1 MVVSKEDFKLTEGQ
15 KQSLTAVKDS
25 VVSGEENVDV
35 SLIHLIQNVTGFTGK
50 DGRSKEGRAVKA
62 FLSEIDLTAI
72 PASEY
77 QKVEKPE
84 LSEEHKEFIRNNRG
98 TMKYVEMSRI
108 LFKNDSLTS
117 LSAEVRMV
125 TEYCK
130 SLEGDGFEEVLE
142 ERAPAFE
149 YKPPKHPDRVLSKI
163 NKYIL
168 DSGID
173 KEKITPK
180 QKKSID
186 KLMGYLHTFR
196 FVHQISNYNHETDR
210 ELFESSFVRY
220 THDKPDLT
228 QEEVDQYIVLSGEV
242 VIASNIQRRVGR
254 LTNLLDETAMDNE
267 GRRISMS
274 LVEAIST
281 AQNEYNSCV
290 NRQHKLLESLKE
302 KRSARLSKQIH
313 DNASILNLVETWKDE
328 EGRKELIRIAE
339 LRKKVIKDEIVKLST
354 MDDVKARIIGISE
367 EEALN
372 G

>member
-1 MVVSKEDFKLTEGQ
+1 MNDLTLTNEQKFALTSVRDSFLAGEDVDI
-15 KQSLTAVKDS
+15 SLM
-25 VVSGEENVDV
+25 
-35 SLIHLIQNVTGFTGK
+35 HLIQDVAGFKGK

-62 FLSEIDLTAI
+62 YLSEIDFNAI

-84 LSEEHKEFIRNNRG
+84 LSEEQKEFIGNHRG

-108 LFKNDSLTS
+108 IFGDETLTS
-117 LSAEVRMV
+117 LSAETRMV
-125 TEYCK
+125 TDYCK
-130 SLEGDGFEEVLE
+130 SLEGQDFETPE
-142 ERAPAFE
+142 EDQGQFE
-149 YKPPKHPDRVLSKI
+149 YKPPKHPDRVLSRV
-163 NKYIL
+163 NKFIH

-173 KEKITPK
+173 KDKITPR
-180 QKKSID
+180 QKKNLE

-196 FVHQISNYNHETDR
+196 FVHQISNYEHETERD
-210 ELFESSFVRY
+210 LFESSFVRY
-220 THDKPDLT
+220 THDKADLT

-254 LTNLLDETAMDNE
+254 LQRLLDDTANDNE

-290 NRQHKLLESLKE
+290 NRQHKLLSDLKQ
-302 KRSARLSKQIH
+302 KRSDRLSKQVQE
-313 DNASILNLVETWKDE
+313 NASILNLVETWKE
-328 EGRKELIRIAE
+328 EQSRKELIKMAE
-339 LRKKVIKDEIVKLST
+339 LRKKAVKDEVDNLTTI
-354 MDDVKARIIGISE
+354 DDVKARIFGLSE
-367 EEALN
+367 EEAIN

>member
-1 MVVSKEDFKLTEGQ
+1 MSLSNEQKFALTSVRDRFLAGEDVDI
-15 KQSLTAVKDS
+15 SLM
-25 VVSGEENVDV
+25 
-35 SLIHLIQNVTGFTGK
+35 HLIQDVAGFTGK

-62 FLSEIDLTAI
+62 YLSEIDFNAI

-77 QKVEKPE
+77 QKVDKPE
-84 LSEEHKEFIRNNRG
+84 LSDEQKEFIRNHRG

-108 LFKNDSLTS
+108 IFGDETLTS
-117 LSAEVRMV
+117 LSAETRMV

-130 SLEGDGFEEVLE
+130 SLEGEDFEAPE
-142 ERAPAFE
+142 EDQERFE
-149 YKPPKHPDRVLSKI
+149 YKPPKHPDRVLSRV
-163 NKYIL
+163 NKFIH

-173 KEKITPK
+173 KDKITPR
-180 QKKSID
+180 QKKNLE

-196 FVHQISNYNHETDR
+196 FVHQISNYEHETER

-220 THDKPDLT
+220 THDKADLT

-254 LTNLLDETAMDNE
+254 LQRLLDDTAYDNE

-290 NRQHKLLESLKE
+290 NRQHKLLSDLKQ
-302 KRSARLSKQIH
+302 KRSDRLSKQVQE
-313 DNASILNLVETWKDE
+313 NASILNLVETWKE
-328 EGRKELIRIAE
+328 EESRKELIKMAE
-339 LRKKVIKDEIVKLST
+339 GEMNQLLSEHQSNEKKLC
-354 MDDVKARIIGISE
+354 
-367 EEALN
+367 
-372 G
+372 

>member
-1 MVVSKEDFKLTEGQ
+1 MNNEDFKLTESQ
-15 KQSLTAVKDS
+15 KQALIQVKDS
-25 VVSGEENVDV
+25 IVSGEEDVDI
-35 SLIHLIQNVTGFTGK
+35 SLIHLIRDVAGFPDK

-62 FLSEIDLTAI
+62 FLSKIDLSAI

-77 QKVEKPE
+77 QKVDRPE
-84 LSEEHKEFIRNNRG
+84 LTEEHKEFIRNNRG

-108 LFKNDSLTS
+108 LFDDDGLTS
-117 LSAEVRMV
+117 LSVETRIV
-125 TEYCK
+125 TGYCK
-130 SLEGDGFEEVLE
+130 TLEGDSFED
-142 ERAPAFE
+142 PPPPPFE

-168 DSGID
+168 DSGIN

-180 QKKSID
+180 QKKSIE

-196 FVHQISNYNHETDR
+196 FIHQISNYSHETER

-228 QEEVDQYIVLSGEV
+228 QEEVDQYIILSGEV

-302 KRSARLSKQIH
+302 KRSSRLSKQIQ

-354 MDDVKARIIGISE
+354 MDDIKARIFGLSE

>member
-1 MVVSKEDFKLTEGQ
+1 MNNENYILTDEQ
-15 KQSLTAVKDS
+15 KQSLTRVKDS
-25 VVSGEENVDV
+25 IVSGQENIDV
-35 SLIHLIQNVTGFTGK
+35 SLIHLIQNVAGLTGK
-50 DGRSKEGRAVKA
+50 DGRSKEGRAVKS
-62 FLSEIDLTAI
+62 FLSEIDLSAI
-72 PASEY
+72 PTSEY
-77 QKVEKPE
+77 QKVDRPD
-84 LSEEHKEFIRNNRG
+84 LTEEHKEFIKNNRG

-108 LFKNDSLTS
+108 LFKNESLTS

-125 TEYCK
+125 SQYCK
-130 SLEGDGFEEVLE
+130 NLIGEDFEEGQDE
-142 ERAPAFE
+142 DGDFQ

-173 KEKITPK
+173 KERIAPK
-180 QKKSID
+180 QKKDIE

-196 FVHQISNYNHETDR
+196 FVHQISNYNNETER
-210 ELFESSFVRY
+210 QLFESSFVRY
-220 THDKPDLT
+220 TYNKPDLT

-254 LTNLLDETAMDNE
+254 LTRLLDETAMDND

-290 NRQHKLLESLKE
+290 NRQHKLLSDLKQ
-302 KRSARLSKQIH
+302 KRSDRLSRQIH
-313 DNASILNLVETWKDE
+313 DNASILNLVETWKE
-328 EGRKELIRIAE
+328 EQARKELIRMVE
-339 LRKKVIKDEIVKLST
+339 LRKKVVKEAVDELST
-354 MDDVKARIIGISE
+354 MDQVKARIFGLSE
-367 EEALN
+367 EEAIN

>member
-1 MVVSKEDFKLTEGQ
+1 
-15 KQSLTAVKDS
+15 
-25 VVSGEENVDV
+25 
-35 SLIHLIQNVTGFTGK
+35 
-50 DGRSKEGRAVKA
+50 
-62 FLSEIDLTAI
+62 
-72 PASEY
+72 
-77 QKVEKPE
+77 
-84 LSEEHKEFIRNNRG
+84 
-98 TMKYVEMSRI
+98 MKYVEMSRI
-108 LFKNDSLTS
+108 LFENDNLTS

-130 SLEGDGFEEVLE
+130 SLEGDSFEDPSASTPV
-142 ERAPAFE
+142 FG

-168 DSGID
+168 DSGIN

-180 QKKSID
+180 QKKNIE

-196 FVHQISNYNHETDR
+196 FVHQISNYNNETER
-210 ELFESSFVRY
+210 ELFESSFIRY
-220 THDKPDLT
+220 TNDKPDLT

-302 KRSARLSKQIH
+302 KRSSRLSKQIH

-339 LRKKVIKDEIVKLST
+339 LRKKTIKSEIVKLST
-354 MDDVKARIIGISE
+354 MDDIKARIIGLSE

>member
-1 MVVSKEDFKLTEGQ
+1 MNEDIELTKEKKDALIQAKNAFIGGAEVDM
-15 KQSLTAVKDS
+15 SLM
-25 VVSGEENVDV
+25 
-35 SLIHLIQNVTGFTGK
+35 HLIQNVAGFSGK

-62 FLSEIDLTAI
+62 FLSKIDFSAI
-72 PASEY
+72 PSSEY
-77 QKVEKPE
+77 QKVDRPE
-84 LSEEHKEFIRNNRG
+84 LTEEHEEFIKNNKG

-108 LFKNDSLTS
+108 LFGDDKLTS
-117 LSAEVRMV
+117 LSAETRMV

-130 SLEGDGFEEVLE
+130 SLEGDSFEDPS
-142 ERAPAFE
+142 ASTPAFE

-173 KEKITPK
+173 KEKITPR
-180 QKKSID
+180 QKKSIE

-196 FVHQISNYNHETDR
+196 FVHQISNYNNETER

-220 THDKPDLT
+220 TSDKPDLT

-254 LTNLLDETAMDNE
+254 LTNLLDDTAMDNE

-354 MDDVKARIIGISE
+354 MDDVKARIFGISE

>member
-1 MVVSKEDFKLTEGQ
+1 MSKDDLVLSPEQKFALVSI
-15 KQSLTAVKDS
+15 KDRFLA
-25 VVSGEENVDV
+25 GEKVDV
-35 SLIHLIQNVTGFTGK
+35 SLMHLIQNVAGFEGR

-62 FLSEIDLTAI
+62 FLSEIDLSGV
-72 PASEY
+72 PSNKY
-77 QKVEKPE
+77 QKVYKPE
-84 LSEEHKEFIRNNRG
+84 LLGEHKEFIRNNRG

-108 LFKNDSLTS
+108 LFSNEKLAS
-117 LSAEVRMV
+117 LSAETRMI

-130 SLEGDGFEEVLE
+130 SLEGESFETSE
-142 ERAPAFE
+142 EEGSYE
-149 YKPPKHPDRVLSKI
+149 YKSPKHRDRVLSRI
-163 NKYIL
+163 NRFIL

-173 KEKITPK
+173 KDKVTPR
-180 QKKSID
+180 QKKDID
-186 KLMGYLHTFR
+186 MLMGYLHTFR
-196 FVHQISNYNHETDR
+196 FGHQMTNYNNGTER

-220 THDKPDLT
+220 TYNKPDLT

-254 LTNLLDETAMDNE
+254 LQNLLDETALDNE

-290 NRQHKLLESLKE
+290 NRQHKLLSDLKQ
-302 KRSARLSKQIH
+302 KRSDRLSKQVN
-313 DNASILNLVETWKDE
+313 DNASILNLVETWKDDE
-328 EGRKELIRIAE
+328 SRKELIKMAE
-339 LRKKVIKDEIVKLST
+339 LRKKTIKDEIIKLST
-354 MDDVKARIIGISE
+354 MDDVKARIFGIST

>member
-1 MVVSKEDFKLTEGQ
+1 VAGGEVDM
-15 KQSLTAVKDS
+15 SLM
-25 VVSGEENVDV
+25 
-35 SLIHLIQNVTGFTGK
+35 HLIQNVAGFKGK
-50 DGRSKEGRAVKA
+50 DGRSKEGRSVKA
-62 FLSEIDLTAI
+62 FLSEIDLSAI
-72 PASEY
+72 PSSEY
-77 QKVEKPE
+77 QKVDRPE
-84 LSEEHKEFIRNNRG
+84 LTEEHEEFIRNNRG

-108 LFKNDSLTS
+108 LFDDDKLTS
-117 LSAEVRMV
+117 LSVETRMV

-130 SLEGDGFEEVLE
+130 TLEGDSFEEPSL
-142 ERAPAFE
+142 APAFE

-168 DSGID
+168 DSGIN
-173 KEKITPK
+173 KEKITPRQRK
-180 QKKSID
+180 NME

-196 FVHQISNYNHETDR
+196 FIHQISNYSHETER

-228 QEEVDQYIVLSGEV
+228 QEEVDQYIILSGEV

-302 KRSARLSKQIH
+302 KRSSRLSKQIQ

-339 LRKKVIKDEIVKLST
+339 LRKKVINDEITKLST
-354 MDDVKARIIGISE
+354 MDDIKARIFGISE

>member
-1 MVVSKEDFKLTEGQ
+1 MNNENHTLTDEQ
-15 KQSLTAVKDS
+15 KKNLAQVKDLI
-25 VVSGEENVDV
+25 VSGQENVNV
-35 SLIHLIQNVTGFTGK
+35 SLIHLIQNIAGFTGK

-62 FLSEIDLTAI
+62 FLSEIDLSAI

-77 QKVEKPE
+77 QKVDKPE
-84 LSEEHKEFIRNNRG
+84 LTEEHKEFIRNNRD

-125 TEYCK
+125 TQYCK
-130 SLEGDGFEEVLE
+130 SLTGEDFEEAQGEDRV
-142 ERAPAFE
+142 AFE

-173 KEKITPK
+173 KERITPR

-196 FVHQISNYNHETDR
+196 FVHQISNYTHETER

-220 THDKPDLT
+220 THDKSDLT

-254 LTNLLDETAMDNE
+254 LTNLLVETAMDNE

-290 NRQHKLLESLKE
+290 NRQHKLLSDLKQ
-302 KRSARLSKQIH
+302 KRSDRLSKQIH
-313 DNASILNLVETWKDE
+313 DNASILNLVETWKE
-328 EGRKELIRIAE
+328 EQGRKELIRIAE
-339 LRKKVIKDEIVKLST
+339 LRKRVIKDSVDELST
-354 MDDVKARIIGISE
+354 MDQIKARIFGISE
-367 EEALN
+367 EEAIN

>member
-1 MVVSKEDFKLTEGQ
+1 MNNENYILTDEQ
-15 KQSLTAVKDS
+15 KQSLTRVKDS
-25 VVSGEENVDV
+25 IVSGQENIDV
-35 SLIHLIQNVTGFTGK
+35 SLIHLIQNVAGLTGK
-50 DGRSKEGRAVKA
+50 DGRSKEGRAVKS
-62 FLSEIDLTAI
+62 FLSEIDLNAI

-77 QKVEKPE
+77 QKVDRPE
-84 LSEEHKEFIRNNRG
+84 LTEEQEEFIRNNRG

-108 LFKNDSLTS
+108 LFGNESLTS

-125 TEYCK
+125 SQYCK
-130 SLEGDGFEEVLE
+130 NLIGLEDFEEE
-142 ERAPAFE
+142 QAEHGDFQ

-173 KEKITPK
+173 KEKIAPR
-180 QKKSID
+180 QKKDIE

-196 FVHQISNYNHETDR
+196 FVHQISNYNNETER

-220 THDKPDLT
+220 TYNKPDLT

-254 LTNLLDETAMDNE
+254 LTSLLDETAMDNE

-290 NRQHKLLESLKE
+290 NRQHKLLSDLKQ
-302 KRSARLSKQIH
+302 KRSDRLSKQIH
-313 DNASILNLVETWKDE
+313 DNASILNLVETWKE
-328 EGRKELIRIAE
+328 EQARKELIKMAE
-339 LRKKVIKDEIVKLST
+339 LRKKVTKETVDELST
-354 MDDVKARIIGISE
+354 MDQVKARIFGLSE
-367 EEALN
+367 EDAIN

>member
-1 MVVSKEDFKLTEGQ
+1 MSEDNLVLNPDQKFALVSIKDRFLAGDKVDI
-15 KQSLTAVKDS
+15 SLM
-25 VVSGEENVDV
+25 
-35 SLIHLIQNVTGFTGK
+35 HLIQDVAGFEGK

-62 FLSEIDLTAI
+62 FLSEIDLNAV

-77 QKVEKPE
+77 QKVDKPE
-84 LSEEHKEFIRNNRG
+84 LSEEHKEFIRNNKG

-108 LFKNDSLTS
+108 LFSNERLTS
-117 LSAEVRMV
+117 LSAETRMV

-130 SLEGDGFEEVLE
+130 SLDGESFEAQGAEQGMS
-142 ERAPAFE
+142 E
-149 YKPPKHPDRVLSKI
+149 YKPPKHPDRVLSRI
-163 NKYIL
+163 NRFIL

-173 KEKITPK
+173 KDKVTPR
-180 QKKSID
+180 QKKDIE

-196 FVHQISNYNHETDR
+196 FCHQMSNYNNETDR

-220 THDKPDLT
+220 TYNKPDLT

-242 VIASNIQRRVGR
+242 VIAANIQRRVGR
-254 LTNLLDETAMDNE
+254 LQNLLDETASDNE

-290 NRQHKLLESLKE
+290 NRQHKLLNDLKQ
-302 KRSARLSKQIH
+302 KRSDRLSKQVH
-313 DNASILNLVETWKDE
+313 DNASILNLVETWKDDE
-328 EGRKELIRIAE
+328 SRKELIKMAE
-339 LRKKVIKDEIVKLST
+339 LRKRTIKEEVDKLAS
-354 MDDVKARIIGISE
+354 MDDVKARIFGLST
-367 EEALN
+367 EEAIN

>member
-1 MVVSKEDFKLTEGQ
+1 MTTEDLVLTEEQ
-15 KQSLTAVKDS
+15 KSALIQAKNAFIG
-25 VVSGEENVDV
+25 GEEVDM
-35 SLIHLIQNVTGFTGK
+35 SLMHLIQDVAGFKGR

-62 FLSEIDLTAI
+62 FLSEIELDAI
-72 PASEY
+72 PSSEY
-77 QKVEKPE
+77 QKVDRPE
-84 LSEEHKEFIRNNRG
+84 LTEEHKEFIRNNRG

-108 LFKNDSLTS
+108 LFSDDRLTS
-117 LSAEVRMV
+117 LSAETRMV

-130 SLEGDGFEEVLE
+130 TLEGDSFED
-142 ERAPAFE
+142 PSPTPSFE

-180 QKKSID
+180 QKKSIE

-196 FVHQISNYNHETDR
+196 FVHQISNYSNETDR

-220 THDKPDLT
+220 TNDKPDLT

-254 LTNLLDETAMDNE
+254 LQDLLDETAMDNE

-290 NRQHKLLESLKE
+290 NRQHKLLNDLKQ
-302 KRSARLSKQIH
+302 KRSDRLSKQIH

-328 EGRKELIRIAE
+328 EGRRELIRIAE
-339 LRKKVIKDEIVKLST
+339 LRKKVVKDEVAKLST
-354 MDDVKARIIGISE
+354 MDDIKARIFGISE
-367 EEALN
+367 EEAIN

>member
-1 MVVSKEDFKLTEGQ
+1 MQDLVLTKEQKTSLTE
-15 KQSLTAVKDS
+15 VKDKFL
-25 VVSGEENVDV
+25 SGKKVDI
-35 SLIHLIQNVTGFTGK
+35 SLMYLIQDVAGFGGK

-62 FLSEIDLTAI
+62 FLSEIDLTAV

-77 QKVEKPE
+77 QKVERPE
-84 LSEEHKEFIRNNRG
+84 LSEEHKEFIRNNKG

-108 LFKNDSLTS
+108 LFKNDNLTS

-130 SLEGDGFEEVLE
+130 SLEGDSFEDPSAS
-142 ERAPAFE
+142 APTFE

-168 DSGID
+168 NSGID
-173 KEKITPK
+173 TEKITPK
-180 QKKSID
+180 QTKSMAR
-186 KLMGYLHTFR
+186 LMGYLHTFR
-196 FVHQISNYNHETDR
+196 FVHQISNYSNETER

-220 THDKPDLT
+220 TNDKPDLT

-302 KRSARLSKQIH
+302 KRSSRLSKQIQ

-339 LRKKVIKDEIVKLST
+339 LRKKVINDEITKLST
-354 MDDVKARIIGISE
+354 MDDIKARIFGISE

>member
-1 MVVSKEDFKLTEGQ
+1 MNDLILTNEQ
-15 KQSLTAVKDS
+15 KFALTSVRDSFLAEQDVDISLM
-25 VVSGEENVDV
+25 
-35 SLIHLIQNVTGFTGK
+35 HLIQDVAGFKGK

-62 FLSEIDLTAI
+62 YLSEIDFNAI

-84 LSEEHKEFIRNNRG
+84 LSEEQKEFIGNNRG

-108 LFKNDSLTS
+108 LFSNDQLTS
-117 LSAEVRMV
+117 LSAETRMV
-125 TEYCK
+125 TDYCK
-130 SLEGDGFEEVLE
+130 SLDGEGFEESE
-142 ERAPAFE
+142 EQERFE
-149 YKPPKHPDRVLSKI
+149 YKPPKHPDRVLSRI
-163 NKYIL
+163 NKFIL

-173 KEKITPK
+173 KDKINPR
-180 QKKSID
+180 QKKNID

-196 FVHQISNYNHETDR
+196 FVHQMSNYDTETNRD
-210 ELFESSFVRY
+210 LFESSFVRY
-220 THDKPDLT
+220 THDKSDLT

-254 LTNLLDETAMDNE
+254 LQRLLDDTASDNE

-290 NRQHKLLESLKE
+290 NRQHKLLSDLKQ
-302 KRSARLSKQIH
+302 KRSDRLSKQVH
-313 DNASILNLVETWKDE
+313 ENASILNLVETWKEE

-339 LRKKVIKDEIVKLST
+339 LRKKVIKDEVDNLST
-354 MDDVKARIIGISE
+354 MDDVKARIFGLSD

>member
-1 MVVSKEDFKLTEGQ
+1 MNEDNLVLSPEQKFALVSIKDRFLAGDKVDI
-15 KQSLTAVKDS
+15 SLM
-25 VVSGEENVDV
+25 
-35 SLIHLIQNVTGFTGK
+35 HLIQDVAGFKGR

-62 FLSEIDLTAI
+62 FLSEIDLNAV

-77 QKVEKPE
+77 QKVDKPE
-84 LSEEHKEFIRNNRG
+84 LLEEHKEFIRNNKG

-108 LFKNDSLTS
+108 LFGNEKLTS
-117 LSAEVRMV
+117 LSAETRMV

-130 SLEGDGFEEVLE
+130 SLDGESFE
-142 ERAPAFE
+142 APEAEQGRYE
-149 YKPPKHPDRVLSKI
+149 YKAPKHPDRVLSRV
-163 NKYIL
+163 NRFIL

-173 KEKITPK
+173 KDKVTPR
-180 QKKSID
+180 QKKD
-186 KLMGYLHTFR
+186 LEKLMGYLHTFR
-196 FVHQISNYNHETDR
+196 FCHQMSNYNNETER

-220 THDKPDLT
+220 TYNKPDLT

-254 LTNLLDETAMDNE
+254 LQNLLDETASDNE

-290 NRQHKLLESLKE
+290 NRQHKLLNDLKQ
-302 KRSARLSKQIH
+302 KRSDRLSKQVH
-313 DNASILNLVETWKDE
+313 DNASILNLVETWKDDE
-328 EGRKELIRIAE
+328 SRKELIKMAE
-339 LRKKVIKDEIVKLST
+339 LRKKTIKDEINKLST
-354 MDDVKARIIGISE
+354 MDEVKARIFGIST
-367 EEALN
+367 EEAIN

>member
-1 MVVSKEDFKLTEGQ
+1 MNEDIELTKE
-15 KQSLTAVKDS
+15 KQDALIQAKNAFISGAEVDMSLM
-25 VVSGEENVDV
+25 
-35 SLIHLIQNVTGFTGK
+35 HLIQNVAGFSGK

-62 FLSEIDLTAI
+62 FLSKIDFSAI
-72 PASEY
+72 PSSEY
-77 QKVEKPE
+77 QKVDRPE
-84 LSEEHKEFIRNNRG
+84 LTEEHKEFIKNNKG

-108 LFKNDSLTS
+108 LFGDDKLTS
-117 LSAEVRMV
+117 LSAETRMV

-130 SLEGDGFEEVLE
+130 SLEGDSFEDPS
-142 ERAPAFE
+142 ASTPAFE

-173 KEKITPK
+173 KEKITPR
-180 QKKSID
+180 QKKGIE

-196 FVHQISNYNHETDR
+196 FVHQISNYNNETER

-220 THDKPDLT
+220 TSDKPDLT

-254 LTNLLDETAMDNE
+254 LTNLLDDTAMDNE

-290 NRQHKLLESLKE
+290 NRQHKLLSDLKQ
-302 KRSARLSKQIH
+302 KRSDRLSKQIH
-313 DNASILNLVETWKDE
+313 DNASILNLVETWKE
-328 EGRKELIRIAE
+328 EQGRRELIKMAE
-339 LRKKVIKDEIVKLST
+339 LRKKVVKEAVDELST
-354 MDDVKARIIGISE
+354 MDQVKARIFGLSE
-367 EEALN
+367 EDAIN

>member
-1 MVVSKEDFKLTEGQ
+1 MQDLALTEEQ
-15 KQSLTAVKDS
+15 KTSLTEVKDEFL
-25 VVSGEENVDV
+25 SGKKVDI
-35 SLIHLIQNVTGFTGK
+35 SLMHLIQDVAGFGGK

-62 FLSEIDLTAI
+62 FLSEIDLTAV

-77 QKVEKPE
+77 QKVERPE
-84 LSEEHKEFIRNNRG
+84 LSEEHKEFIRNNKG

-108 LFKNDSLTS
+108 LFENDNLTS

-130 SLEGDGFEEVLE
+130 SLEGDSFEDPS
-142 ERAPAFE
+142 ASATTFE

-180 QKKSID
+180 QKKSIE

-196 FVHQISNYNHETDR
+196 FVHQISNYNNETER

-220 THDKPDLT
+220 TNDKPDLT

-339 LRKKVIKDEIVKLST
+339 LRKKTMKTEIAKLST
-354 MDDVKARIIGISE
+354 MDDIKARIIGLSE

>member
-1 MVVSKEDFKLTEGQ
+1 MNKEDFKLTEGQ
-15 KQSLTAVKDS
+15 KQSLSTVKDS
-25 VVSGEENVDV
+25 IVSGEENVDV
-35 SLIHLIQNVTGFTGK
+35 SLIHLIQDVAGFKDK
-50 DGRSKEGRAVKA
+50 DGRSKEGRALKA
-62 FLSEIDLTAI
+62 FLSEIDLAAI
-72 PASEY
+72 PTSEY

-84 LSEEHKEFIRNNRG
+84 LTEEHKEFIRNNRG

-108 LFKNDSLTS
+108 LFENDNLTS
-117 LSAEVRMV
+117 LSAETRMV

-130 SLEGDGFEEVLE
+130 SLEGDSFEDPSALT
-142 ERAPAFE
+142 PAFE
-149 YKPPKHPDRVLSKI
+149 YKPPKHPDRILSKI

-180 QKKSID
+180 QKKSME

-196 FVHQISNYNHETDR
+196 FVHQISNYNNETER

-220 THDKPDLT
+220 TNDKPDLT

-254 LTNLLDETAMDNE
+254 LQNLLDETAMDNE

-290 NRQHKLLESLKE
+290 NRQHKLLSDLKQ
-302 KRSARLSKQIH
+302 KRSDRLSKQIH

-328 EGRKELIRIAE
+328 ESRRELIRIAE
-339 LRKKVIKDEIVKLST
+339 LRKKVVKDEVAKLST
-354 MDDVKARIIGISE
+354 MDDVKARIFGISE

>member
-1 MVVSKEDFKLTEGQ
+1 MNNENYILTNEQ
-15 KQSLTAVKDS
+15 KQSLTRVKDS
-25 VVSGEENVDV
+25 IVSGQENVDI
-35 SLIHLIQNVTGFTGK
+35 SLIHLIQDVAGLTGK
-50 DGRSKEGRAVKA
+50 DGRSKEGRAVKS
-62 FLSEIDLTAI
+62 FLSEIDLNAI

-77 QKVEKPE
+77 QKVDRPE
-84 LSEEHKEFIRNNRG
+84 LTEEHKEFIRNNRG

-108 LFKNDSLTS
+108 LFGNESLTS
-117 LSAEVRMV
+117 LSVEVRMV
-125 TEYCK
+125 SQYCK
-130 SLEGDGFEEVLE
+130 NLVGEDFDEGQAEHGVTFQ
-142 ERAPAFE
+142 

-173 KEKITPK
+173 KEKIAPR
-180 QKKSID
+180 QKKDIE

-196 FVHQISNYNHETDR
+196 FVHQISNYNNETER

-220 THDKPDLT
+220 TYNKPDLT

-290 NRQHKLLESLKE
+290 NRQHKLLSDLKQ
-302 KRSARLSKQIH
+302 KRSDRLSKQIH
-313 DNASILNLVETWKDE
+313 DNASILNLVETWKE
-328 EGRKELIRIAE
+328 EQARKELIKMAD
-339 LRKKVIKDEIVKLST
+339 LRKKVIKETVDELST
-354 MDDVKARIIGISE
+354 MDQVKARIFGLSE
-367 EEALN
+367 EDAIN

>member
-1 MVVSKEDFKLTEGQ
+1 MSKQNYTLTDEQ
-15 KQSLTAVKDS
+15 KQNLTRVKDL

-35 SLIHLIQNVTGFTGK
+35 SLIHLIQDVAGFTGK
-50 DGRSKEGRAVKA
+50 DGRSKEGRAVKS
-62 FLSEIDLTAI
+62 FLSQIDLSAI
-72 PASEY
+72 PTSEY
-77 QKVEKPE
+77 QKVDRPD
-84 LSEEHKEFIRNNRG
+84 LTEEHKEFIQNNKG

-108 LFKNDSLTS
+108 LFGNESLTS

-125 TEYCK
+125 TQYCK
-130 SLEGDGFEEVLE
+130 SLTGQDFELE
-142 ERAPAFE
+142 QGERNVAFE

-173 KEKITPK
+173 KERVTPR
-180 QKKSID
+180 QKKNME

-220 THDKPDLT
+220 THDKSDLT

-274 LVEAIST
+274 LVEALST

-290 NRQHKLLESLKE
+290 NRQHKLLSDLKQ
-302 KRSARLSKQIH
+302 KRSDRLSKQIN
-313 DNASILNLVETWKDE
+313 DNASILNLVETWKE
-328 EGRKELIRIAE
+328 EQGRRELIKMAE
-339 LRKKVIKDEIVKLST
+339 LRKKVVKDAVEELST
-354 MDDVKARIIGISE
+354 MDQVKARIFGLSE
-367 EEALN
+367 EDAIN

>member
-1 MVVSKEDFKLTEGQ
+1 MEDLVLTEEQ
-15 KQSLTAVKDS
+15 KSALVQAKNAFIGGEAVDMSLM
-25 VVSGEENVDV
+25 
-35 SLIHLIQNVTGFTGK
+35 HLIQDVAGFRGR

-62 FLSEIDLTAI
+62 FLSEIDFNAI
-72 PASEY
+72 PSSEY
-77 QKVEKPE
+77 QKVDKPE
-84 LSEEHKEFIRNNRG
+84 LTEDHKEFIRNNRG

-108 LFKNDSLTS
+108 LFTDDKLTS
-117 LSAEVRMV
+117 LSAETRMV

-130 SLEGDGFEEVLE
+130 SLEGDSFEDPVVT
-142 ERAPAFE
+142 PTFE

-173 KEKITPK
+173 KEKVTPK
-180 QKKSID
+180 QKKSIE

-220 THDKPDLT
+220 TYDKPDLT

-254 LTNLLDETAMDNE
+254 LQNLLDETAMDNE

-290 NRQHKLLESLKE
+290 NRQHKLLSDLKQ
-302 KRSARLSKQIH
+302 KRSDRLSKQVQ

-328 EGRKELIRIAE
+328 EGRRELIRIAE
-339 LRKKVIKDEIVKLST
+339 LRKKVVKDEVTKLST
-354 MDDVKARIIGISE
+354 MDDVKARILGISE

>member
-1 MVVSKEDFKLTEGQ
+1 MIINDLTLTNEQ
-15 KQSLTAVKDS
+15 KFSLTSIRDRFLN
-25 VVSGEENVDV
+25 GDEVDI
-35 SLIHLIQNVTGFTGK
+35 SLMHLIQDVAGFKGK

-62 FLSEIDLTAI
+62 YLSEIDFNAI

-84 LSEEHKEFIRNNRG
+84 LSKEQKEFIGNNRD

-108 LFKNDSLTS
+108 LFSNDQLTS
-117 LSAEVRMV
+117 LSAETRMV
-125 TEYCK
+125 TDYCK
-130 SLEGDGFEEVLE
+130 SLDGESFEESRE
-142 ERAPAFE
+142 QERFE
-149 YKPPKHPDRVLSKI
+149 YKPPKHPDRVLSRI
-163 NKYIL
+163 NKFIL

-173 KEKITPK
+173 KDKISPR
-180 QKKSID
+180 QKKNIQ

-196 FVHQISNYNHETDR
+196 FVHHMSNYDGQTNRD
-210 ELFESSFVRY
+210 LFESSFVRY

-242 VIASNIQRRVGR
+242 VIASNIQGRVGR
-254 LTNLLDETAMDNE
+254 LQRLLDDTASDNE

-290 NRQHKLLESLKE
+290 NRQHKLLSDLKQ
-302 KRSARLSKQIH
+302 KRSDRLSKQVH
-313 DNASILNLVETWKDE
+313 ENASILNLVETWKEE

-339 LRKKVIKDEIVKLST
+339 LRKKVIRDEIDNLST
-354 MDDVKARIIGISE
+354 MDDVKARIFGLSD

>member
-1 MVVSKEDFKLTEGQ
+1 MSEDNLVLSQEQKFALVSIKDRFLAGDKVDI
-15 KQSLTAVKDS
+15 SLM
-25 VVSGEENVDV
+25 
-35 SLIHLIQNVTGFTGK
+35 HLIQDVAGFKGR

-62 FLSEIDLTAI
+62 FLSEIDLSAV

-77 QKVEKPE
+77 QKVDKPE
-84 LSEEHKEFIRNNRG
+84 LLEEHKEFIRNNKG

-108 LFKNDSLTS
+108 LFSNEKLTS
-117 LSAEVRMV
+117 LSAETRMV

-130 SLEGDGFEEVLE
+130 SLDGGSFETPEEGQ
-142 ERAPAFE
+142 ERYE
-149 YKPPKHPDRVLSKI
+149 YKAPKHPDRVLSRI
-163 NKYIL
+163 NRFIL

-173 KEKITPK
+173 KDKVSPR
-180 QKKSID
+180 QKKDIER
-186 KLMGYLHTFR
+186 LMGYLHTFR
-196 FVHQISNYNHETDR
+196 FCHQMSNYNNDTER

-220 THDKPDLT
+220 TYNKPDLT

-254 LTNLLDETAMDNE
+254 LQNLLDETASDNE

-290 NRQHKLLESLKE
+290 NRQHKLLNDLKQ
-302 KRSARLSKQIH
+302 KRSDRLSKQVH
-313 DNASILNLVETWKDE
+313 DNASILNLVETWKDDE
-328 EGRKELIRIAE
+328 SRKELIKMAE
-339 LRKKVIKDEIVKLST
+339 LRKKTIKQEINKLTT
-354 MDDVKARIIGISE
+354 MDEVKARIFGIST
-367 EEALN
+367 EEAIN

>member
-1 MVVSKEDFKLTEGQ
+1 MNNDNYILTKEQ
-15 KQSLTAVKDS
+15 KQNLTQVKDS
-25 VVSGEENVDV
+25 IVSGQENVDV
-35 SLIHLIQNVTGFTGK
+35 SLIHLIQKVAGFAGK

-62 FLSEIDLTAI
+62 FLSEIDLNAI

-77 QKVEKPE
+77 QKVDKPE
-84 LSEEHKEFIRNNRG
+84 LTEEHKEFIRNNRG

-108 LFKNDSLTS
+108 LFGNESLTS

-125 TEYCK
+125 TQYCK
-130 SLEGDGFEEVLE
+130 SLTGEDFEREQDEQRV
-142 ERAPAFE
+142 PFE

-168 DSGID
+168 DAGID
-173 KEKITPK
+173 KERVSPRH
-180 QKKSID
+180 KKNIE

-210 ELFESSFVRY
+210 ELFESSFIRY
-220 THDKPDLT
+220 THDKSDLT

-254 LTNLLDETAMDNE
+254 LTSLLDETAMDNE

-290 NRQHKLLESLKE
+290 NRQHKLLSDLKQ
-302 KRSARLSKQIH
+302 KRSDRLSKQMN
-313 DNASILNLVETWKDE
+313 DNASILNLVETWKE
-328 EGRKELIRIAE
+328 EQGRKELIKMAE
-339 LRKKVIKDEIVKLST
+339 LRKKVVKEAVEELAN
-354 MDDVKARIIGISE
+354 MDQVKARIFGLSE
-367 EEALN
+367 EDAIN

>member
-1 MVVSKEDFKLTEGQ
+1 MNNENYILTDEQ
-15 KQSLTAVKDS
+15 KQSLTRVKDS
-25 VVSGEENVDV
+25 IVSGQENIDV
-35 SLIHLIQNVTGFTGK
+35 SLIHLIQNVAGLTGK
-50 DGRSKEGRAVKA
+50 DGRSKEGRAVKS
-62 FLSEIDLTAI
+62 FLSEIDLNAI

-77 QKVEKPE
+77 QKVDRPD
-84 LSEEHKEFIRNNRG
+84 LTEEHKEFIRNNRD

-125 TEYCK
+125 TQYCK
-130 SLEGDGFEEVLE
+130 SLAGEDFEEG
-142 ERAPAFE
+142 RAEHRAAFE

-163 NKYIL
+163 NRYIL
-168 DSGID
+168 DSGIN
-173 KEKITPK
+173 KEKISPMQRK
-180 QKKSID
+180 NID

-196 FVHQISNYNHETDR
+196 FVHQISNYSNETER

-228 QEEVDQYIVLSGEV
+228 QEEVDQYIILSGEV

-254 LTNLLDETAMDNE
+254 LTNLLDETAMDTE

-281 AQNEYNSCV
+281 AQNEYNSSV
-290 NRQHKLLESLKE
+290 NRQHKLLSDLKQ
-302 KRSARLSKQIH
+302 KRSDRLSKQIH
-313 DNASILNLVETWKDE
+313 DNASILNLVETWKEE
-328 EGRKELIRIAE
+328 EGRKELIKIAE
-339 LRKKVIKDEIVKLST
+339 LRKKIIKKEVGELST
-354 MDDVKARIIGISE
+354 MDQVKARIFGLSE
-367 EEALN
+367 EEAIN

>member
-1 MVVSKEDFKLTEGQ
+1 MNEEIELTKEKKDALIQAKNAFIAGDEVDM
-15 KQSLTAVKDS
+15 SLM
-25 VVSGEENVDV
+25 
-35 SLIHLIQNVTGFTGK
+35 HLIQDIAGFKGK

-62 FLSEIDLTAI
+62 FLSKIDFSAI
-72 PASEY
+72 PSSEY
-77 QKVEKPE
+77 QKVDRPE
-84 LSEEHKEFIRNNRG
+84 LTEEHEEFIKNNKG

-108 LFKNDSLTS
+108 LFDDDKLTS
-117 LSAEVRMV
+117 LSAETRMV

-130 SLEGDGFEEVLE
+130 SLEGDTFEDPS
-142 ERAPAFE
+142 ASNPAFE

-173 KEKITPK
+173 KEKITPR
-180 QKKSID
+180 QKKSME

-196 FVHQISNYNHETDR
+196 FVHQISNYSNETER

-220 THDKPDLT
+220 TNDKPDLT

-254 LTNLLDETAMDNE
+254 LTNLLDDTAMDNE

-302 KRSARLSKQIH
+302 KRSSRLSKKIH
-313 DNASILNLVETWKDE
+313 DNASILNLVETWKEE

-354 MDDVKARIIGISE
+354 MDDIKARIFGISE

>member
-1 MVVSKEDFKLTEGQ
+1 MNEEIELTKEKKDALIQAKNAFVAGAEVDM
-15 KQSLTAVKDS
+15 SLM
-25 VVSGEENVDV
+25 
-35 SLIHLIQNVTGFTGK
+35 HLIQNVAGFKGK

-62 FLSEIDLTAI
+62 FLSEIDLSAI
-72 PASEY
+72 PSSEY
-77 QKVEKPE
+77 QKVDRPE
-84 LSEEHKEFIRNNRG
+84 LTEEHEEFIRNNRG

-108 LFKNDSLTS
+108 LFDDDKLTS
-117 LSAEVRMV
+117 LSVETRMV

-130 SLEGDGFEEVLE
+130 TLEGDSFEEPSL
-142 ERAPAFE
+142 APAFE

-168 DSGID
+168 DSGIN
-173 KEKITPK
+173 KEKITPRQRK
-180 QKKSID
+180 NME

-196 FVHQISNYNHETDR
+196 FIHQISNYSHETER

-228 QEEVDQYIVLSGEV
+228 QEEVDQYIILSGEV

-302 KRSARLSKQIH
+302 KRSSRLSKQIQ

-354 MDDVKARIIGISE
+354 MDDIKARIFGISE